1 MTSIS
6 RTPFFPRNRRQ
17 TVAFAKRPML
27 TCQKNLF
34 SLPDRSR
41 YLNCA
46 FMAPMARSVEEA
58 GLAGL
63 RQRRD
68 PSRLDIGDFF
78 EASHR
83 LRALFGELIHAP
95 RDSVAIIPSASYGI
109 ATMAANLPVERGD
122 RIVALDEQFPSNVYA
137 WRRKAAETGATL
149 HMIGPGPD
157 EGSGDRAT
165 RWNERIL
172 EAIDARTAV
181 VAMPHIHWTDGTR
194 FDLEAI
200 GRRAREAGAALVI
213 DGTQSVG
220 ALPFDVE
227 RIRPDAVIC
236 AGYKWL
242 LGPYSL
248 GLAYYA
254 ERWHRGRPLEENWIT
269 RQNSESLRAI
279 VDYQDLYHPGA
290 IRFDMGE
297 RSNFVLV
304 PMLSAALQIV
314 LDLTPAAIQEYCR
327 NLTLPL
333 AECAEELGFRLEPP
347 EGRAHHL
354 FGLRSEDARGMAP
367 DRLNDSLRQHGIT
380 VSARGSAIRISP
392 HAYNDATDIE
402 ALIDALRTATRTS
415 G

>member
-1 MTSIS
+1 
-6 RTPFFPRNRRQ
+6 
-17 TVAFAKRPML
+17 ML
-27 TCQKNLF
+27 ACQKHLF
-34 SLPDRSR
+34 SLPDRPR

-58 GLAGL
+58 GVAGV
-63 RQRRD
+63 RMRRN
-68 PSRLDIGDFF
+68 PSSVQVEDFF

-83 LRALFGELIHAP
+83 LRALFGQLIHAP
-95 RDSVAIIPSASYGI
+95 ADSVAIIPSASYGI
-109 ATMAANLPVERGD
+109 ATMAANLPVEPGD

-137 WRRKAAETGATL
+137 WRRKAAETGASL
-149 HMIGPGPD
+149 QMIGPG
-157 EGSGDRAT
+157 EGPGDRAT

-172 EAIDARTAV
+172 EAIDARTAI
-181 VAMPHIHWTDGTR
+181 VAMPQIHWTDGTL

-200 GRRAREAGAALVI
+200 GRRAREAGAALVV

-227 RIRPDAVIC
+227 RVRPDAVIC

-254 ERWHRGRPLEENWIT
+254 ERWHRGQPLEENWIT
-269 RQNSESLRAI
+269 RENSEKFSAI
-279 VDYQDLYHPGA
+279 IDYRDEYHPGA

-304 PMLSAALQIV
+304 PMLEAALKIV

-327 NLTLPL
+327 NLTRPL
-333 AECAEELGFRLEPP
+333 AECAGDIGFRLEPP

-354 FGLRSEDARGMAP
+354 FGLRGKDARSMPP
-367 DRLNDSLRQHGIT
+367 DRLRDSLREHGVT
-380 VSARGSAIRISP
+380 VSVRGSAIRISP
-392 HAYNDATDIE
+392 HVYNDEQDVQALIE
-402 ALIDALRTATRTS
+402 ALRAAMRT
-415 G
+415 GG